1 MILLSGSN
9 GLLGTVLKKHFD
21 QKKITYTT
29 IGRSNCDFNGNI
41 QITPLSKKQLK

>member
-21 QKKITYTT
+21 QKKITQH
-29 IGRSNCDFNGNI
+29 RKSNCDFNGNI
-41 QITPLSKKQLK
+41 KITPLSKNN